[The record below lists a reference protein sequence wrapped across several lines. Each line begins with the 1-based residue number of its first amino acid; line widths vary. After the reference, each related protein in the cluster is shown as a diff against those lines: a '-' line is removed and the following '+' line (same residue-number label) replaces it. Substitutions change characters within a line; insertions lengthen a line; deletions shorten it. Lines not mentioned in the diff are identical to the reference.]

1 MDENSE
7 SNDPIGTFVPFM
19 AVRSRGLIAREP
31 GPSPRKLPIK
41 DSLSACVFLLLYTMA
56 YLAAGF
62 LGIAAVGRAW
72 VAIFR

>member
-1 MDENSE
+1 MGESSE
-7 SNDPIGTFVPFM
+7 SNDPMAAFVPFM
-19 AVRSRGLIAREP
+19 PVRSRGLIARGP

-41 DSLSACVFLLLYTMA
+41 DSLSACAFLLLYTMA

-62 LGIAAVGRAW
+62 LGIAAVGWVW